1 MFPDLEKGG
10 LATYRAAAFQED
22 ESLSKIWI
30 NYPLQEQQPLGD
42 RHHIESFEMLRTLTK
57 FEESVGVCFLFR
69 IPALTLLWSSLVN
82 NRNQAVICDDLGMTS
97 YAVYSNKK
105 ADLKT
110 KERADLLEAFL
121 GALYVDKGLNTAKLI
136 ECNGPTNT
144 RVYTMAVYFR
154 LLACCNGHSM
164 QQVEINAAKQ
174 ALENSKDLFPQ
185 LDHQKRVIA
194 QSLKRQKVRTGDR
207 FDHERRDSLD
217 SSTDPYQKRH
227 RFLRWKDILSHRI

>member
-22 ESLSKIWI
+22 ESLSKIW
-30 NYPLQEQQPLGD
+30 
-42 RHHIESFEMLRTLTK
+42 S
-57 FEESVGVCFLFR
+57 
-69 IPALTLLWSSLVN
+69 
-82 NRNQAVICDDLGMTS
+82 DDLGITS

-110 KERADLLEAFL
+110 KDRADLLEAFL
-121 GALYVDKGLNTAKLI
+121 GALYVDKGLNTAKRSATCVI

-154 LLACCNGHSM
+154 GKHLACSNGHSI
-164 QQVEINAAKQ
+164 QEAKINAAKQ

-207 FDHERRDSLD
+207 FDHERRDSLN
-217 SSTDPYQKRH
+217 SSTDPYRKRR
-227 RFLRWKDILSHRI
+227 RFLIFLDILSRRI

>member
-30 NYPLQEQQPLGD
+30 NYPLQEQEPLGD

-57 FEESVGVCFLFR
+57 FEESVGVCFWFR
-69 IPALTLLWSSLVN
+69 IPALTLLRSSLVN
-82 NRNQAVICDDLGMTS
+82 NRNQAVICDDLGMAS
-97 YAVYSNKK
+97 YAV
-105 ADLKT
+105 
-110 KERADLLEAFL
+110 
-121 GALYVDKGLNTAKLI
+121 I

-154 LLACCNGHSM
+154 GKHLACSNGHSI
-164 QQVEINAAKQ
+164 QQAEINAAKQ

-217 SSTDPYQKRH
+217 SSTDTYRKRR
-227 RFLRWKDILSHRI
+227 RFLRWKDILSRRI